1 MEQIK
6 YSIYKPAGNDTA
18 LVYGTNYTKD
28 QKKKIN
34 NVIMERHANIEQ
46 VGFISNANKE
56 LQMAGGE
63 FCGNATRSAAYN
75 FLNGTNGSIKILVN
89 SKDVINAG
97 VDNSQNA
104 WCEIPLCKDKNV
116 VTKEG
121 DGIYIVKIKGITLV
135 VFQDF
140 IVKKYIDT
148 NYDLKEK
155 AMQIIKKYKLENNS
169 AVGVIF
175 CENEDKVIRITPVV
189 WVKNINTLFVE
200 TACGSGSIAVCIV
213 EAFLKKQSVV
223 IDIEQ
228 PSGLIIT
235 SKVSYEKGKFSKAI
249 ISGNIEND
257 GQIYYINL

>member
-18 LVYGTNYTKD
+18 LVYGTNYTKE

-34 NVIMERHANIEQ
+34 DAIMEKHSNIEQ
-46 VGFISNANKE
+46 VGFISNVNKE

-75 FLNGTNGSIKILVN
+75 FLNGAEDNTEILVN

-97 VDNSQNA
+97 VDNKKNA
-104 WCEIPLCKDKNV
+104 WCEIPLVKDKNV
-116 VTKEG
+116 ITKKD
-121 DGIYIVKIKGITLV
+121 DGIYIVKIKGIILV
-135 VFQDF
+135 VLQDL
-140 IVKKYIDT
+140 VSKKYLDT
-148 NYDLKEK
+148 NHDLKQIGK
-155 AMQIIKKYKLENNS
+155 QIIEKYKLENNS

-175 CENEDKVIRITPVV
+175 CEKDDKVIKIKPVV
-189 WVKNINTLFVE
+189 WVKTIDTLFAE
-200 TACGSGSIAVCIV
+200 TACGSGSIAVCMV
-213 EAFLKKQSVV
+213 EAFLKKQSVL
-223 IDIEQ
+223 IDIVQ

-235 SKVSYEKGKFSKAI
+235 SKVSYEKDNFFKAI

-257 GQIYYINL
+257 GKIYYINL